1 MARDIK
7 KPGLSVW
14 FYVPNLIG
22 YVRVILSLTALFLS
36 STAPFLFVICYG
48 LSELL
53 DSFDGYAARALD
65 QSTRYGAVLDMV
77 TDRSST
83 AMLLV
88 VLTSFYP
95 AWTRTFALLIAL
107 DLTSHYAHLYSSL
120 SKGLSSHK
128 HTDVKMFRLLR
139 LYYGNKYLMYVMCFG
154 NEAVFVALYIWHFK
168 SLHFTKELTYWLG
181 VAHSLPWLL
190 FYAALPICTAKQLMN
205 LLQLVQA
212 SLDTVELDRKDHS
225 KKHVAAAAENVSEEH
240 EAPARAK
247 SPSRV
252 TSKSPAPAAGRRR
265 SVRE

>member
-1 MARDIK
+1 MTRDIK

-22 YVRVILSLTALFLS
+22 YVRVILSLSALLLS
-36 STAPFLFVICYG
+36 NTAPLLFVVCYG

-88 VLTSFYP
+88 VLTHYYP
-95 AWTRTFALLIAL
+95 DWTRTFALLIAL

-120 SKGLSSHK
+120 SKGLTSHK

-139 LYYGNKYLMYVMCFG
+139 LYYGNKYLMYVLCFG
-154 NEAVFVALYIWHFK
+154 NEAAFVALYMLHFP
-168 SLHFTKELTYWLG
+168 SLHFTRELSAWLG
-181 VAHSLPWLL
+181 ITHPLPWIL
-190 FYAALPICTAKQLMN
+190 FRLALPICTAKQLMN

-212 SLDTVELDRKDHS
+212 SLDTVEIDRKDHS
-225 KKHVAAAAENVSEEH
+225 KKHAAADDVVVETH
-240 EAPARAK
+240 ESAARAK
-247 SPSRV
+247 SPSRGM
-252 TSKSPAPAAGRRR
+252 SKSPAAAAGRRR